1 MKYTD
6 IIKKVGEILGYE
18 LGSDIFYFD
27 EQFYCW
33 VLDGIWDGEGY
44 IVFQGGDYG
53 WEVQEGLST
62 YSWDLAQNDIPHF
75 GEVSKY
81 LGKIDIEKVDFDN

>member
-6 IIKKVGEILGYE
+6 IIEKVGEILGYE
-18 LGSDIFYFD
+18 LDSEILYFD
-27 EQFYCW
+27 EMFYCW

-53 WEVQEGLST
+53 WEIQEGLNPI
-62 YSWDLAQNDIPHF
+62 WGRLIL
-75 GEVSKY
+75 KK
-81 LGKIDIEKVDFDN
+81 LILIID